1 MSFSLDLLPAL
12 AATFILVFARVGTL
26 VMLMPGFGERTFP
39 ARLRLSLALILAALM
54 SPLVRDAF
62 PSVLPLNDVPALLLL
77 LGGEVLTGLF
87 IGMSVRLVTGTM
99 ASAGTFIAQQ
109 AGLGFVTQVDPTQG
123 SQSVL
128 VANFLTVFGIT
139 LVFAMDLH
147 HLAIAAMH
155 DSYRLI
161 PPGGAPMVDDALRM
175 ALMIFAGSFA
185 LAVQISAPFLV
196 IGIVFQVAL
205 GVLSRL
211 MPQLQILFL
220 AMPIQIAAA
229 FLLLAALMGT
239 IANWYG
245 SHVAEVLGRFI
256 AR

>member
-1 MSFSLDLLPAL
+1 MTLSLDLLPAL

-39 ARLRLSLALILAALM
+39 ARLRLTLALVLAALM
-54 SPLVRDAF
+54 MPLVRDAF
-62 PSVLPLNDVPALLLL
+62 PALPLNDVPALLLIL
-77 LGGEVLTGLF
+77 AGEVITGLF

-128 VANFLTVFGIT
+128 VANFMTVFGIT
-139 LVFAMDLH
+139 IVFAMDLH

-155 DSYRLI
+155 DSYRLL
-161 PPGGAPMVDDALRM
+161 PPGGAPMVEDALRM
-175 ALMIFAGSFA
+175 ALMILAGSFA
-185 LAVQISAPFLV
+185 LAVQIAAPFLV

-239 IANWYG
+239 IATWYG
-245 SHVAEVLGRFI
+245 THVAEVLGRFI